1 MESNETVSLTRRTTY
16 RCGCI
21 ERGIVQYLL
30 RKYPP
35 RATVEEILDF
45 VEKHGPTN
53 GELIHITWKGVRN
66 AGYKYGPR
74 KGRTLEYA
82 LEELKR
88 LEKRNIVKIG
98 EFV

>member
-1 MESNETVSLTRRTTY
+1 MESDKIVSLTRRTAY
-16 RCGCI
+16 RCGYL
-21 ERGIVQYLL
+21 ERGIVHYLL

-53 GELIHITWKGVRN
+53 GKLIHITWKGVRN
-66 AGYKYGPR
+66 AVYKYGPR

-82 LEELKR
+82 LEALKR
-88 LEKRNIVKIG
+88 LEKRNIVKIS
-98 EFV
+98 EL